1 MPPHWLEDLARR
13 AQLENADTLHID
25 ASMAGADAWLAVAAH
40 CGISVDE
47 LAQEAAD
54 RLHLPLARLDRRDPH
69 VVRLVPEKFARRFH
83 VVPLRETNRQIVV
96 ATDDP
101 LNDEI
106 ERGLAFAAGRMP
118 LFEIAPPAAIEA
130 ELARMFAPI
139 ASVETQVAAPADEP
153 GEATATPAGGAQ
165 DAETLRLVTLVATN
179 QPAPPGG
186 EEPVLVLARRVLT
199 QAVHAGASEI
209 HFEFVHGG
217 GTVRQRVDGIM
228 HVQIRL
234 PLGPFGRVLTCIKS
248 MAGLPAGARGRSRN
262 GRIALEVDGNAVELL
277 LAIVPFHDAEKCVVR
292 LPDQG
297 AHRALGCQDLAERD
311 LRVVRAM
318 IDPGHGIVLV
328 AGPVGSGR
336 TTTLYALMARLQ
348 ADQRRI
354 HTIEDPIE
362 VRLEAVEQIQV
373 DPAQGVTFAE
383 AFSRA
388 LRADPDVIMVGD
400 LHEPASAR
408 LAVQAGMTGHLVIAG
423 MLADDA
429 AMAIGRLGD
438 MGVERPAVAAAV
450 RGAIAQRLMRR
461 VCTACAEKVAT
472 PNAAEQRLVR
482 LYGVTPVVRAHGCP
496 ECGETG
502 YRGRVAIHE
511 VLTLTP
517 ALRELVARGASAVEL
532 RTAAVEAGMR
542 ALRAAAL
549 QRVLEGVTTLQE
561 VERVVS
567 GEPKSEA
574 PAPGVP
580 RVLLVDDEPVCRM
593 AARRQLEANGFEVA
607 ECATGEEA
615 LVRLRVDDHIALV
628 VLDLGLPGLQ
638 GDDVLREL
646 RLSPATAGLP
656 VVVLTGSPDPDLEE
670 RIIEQGADD
679 YLHKPL
685 EPRRFITRIRAAL
698 RRAAA

>member
-1 MPPHWLEDLARR
+1 
-13 AQLENADTLHID
+13 
-25 ASMAGADAWLAVAAH
+25 
-40 CGISVDE
+40 
-47 LAQEAAD
+47 
-54 RLHLPLARLDRRDPH
+54 
-69 VVRLVPEKFARRFH
+69 
-83 VVPLRETNRQIVV
+83 
-96 ATDDP
+96 
-101 LNDEI
+101 
-106 ERGLAFAAGRMP
+106 
-118 LFEIAPPAAIEA
+118 
-130 ELARMFAPI
+130 
-139 ASVETQVAAPADEP
+139 
-153 GEATATPAGGAQ
+153 
-165 DAETLRLVTLVATN
+165 
-179 QPAPPGG
+179 
-186 EEPVLVLARRVLT
+186 VLVLARRVLA
-199 QAVHAGASEI
+199 QAVRDGASEI
-209 HFEFVHGG
+209 HFELVHGG

-228 HVQIRL
+228 HVQVRL
-234 PLGPFGRVLTCIKS
+234 PLGPFGRLLACVKA
-248 MAGLPAGARGRSRN
+248 MAGLAAGPHPRARN

-277 LAIVPFHDAEKCVVR
+277 LAFMPFHDAEKCVVR
-292 LPDQG
+292 LPSQG
-297 AHRALGCQDLAERD
+297 AHRMLGREELSERD
-311 LRVVRAM
+311 LRAVRAM
-318 IDPGHGIVLV
+318 IEPGQGIVLV
-328 AGPVGSGR
+328 AGPLGSGR
-336 TTTLYALMARLQ
+336 TTTLYAFMAGLQ
-348 ADQRRI
+348 AEHRRI

-362 VRLEAVEQIQV
+362 VRLEGIEQVQV
-373 DPAQGVTFAE
+373 DPGQGMTFAE
-383 AFSRA
+383 AISRA

-400 LHEPASAR
+400 LHEPASAK

-423 MLADDA
+423 MLSDDA
-429 AMAIGRLGD
+429 AMAIGRLGE

-472 PNAAEQRLVR
+472 PNEAEQRLVR
-482 LYGVTPVVRAHGCP
+482 LYGVTPVVRAQGCP
-496 ECGETG
+496 ECGQTG

-511 VLTLTP
+511 VLALTP
-517 ALRELVARGASAVEL
+517 ALRELVACGASTAEL
-532 RTAAVEAGMR
+532 RAAAVEAGMR

-549 QRVLEGVTTLQE
+549 QRVLEGITTLQE

-567 GEPKSEA
+567 GEPKSNA
-574 PAPGVP
+574 PAPGMP
-580 RVLLVDDEPVCRM
+580 RVLVVDDEPVCRM

-646 RLSPATAGLP
+646 RLSPATASLP